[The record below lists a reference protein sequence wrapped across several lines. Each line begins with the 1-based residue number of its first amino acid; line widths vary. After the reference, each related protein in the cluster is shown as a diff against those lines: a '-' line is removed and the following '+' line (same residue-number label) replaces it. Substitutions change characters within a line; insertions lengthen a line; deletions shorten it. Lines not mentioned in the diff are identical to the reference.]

1 MKLKILL
8 LTLSSLS
15 ILFCGNA
22 YSKTKL
28 TTEKL
33 TDIEIIKS
41 EKKTDEREDLGAVD
55 FNKLFS
61 EAQNY
66 YKLAKEWKI
75 LKCSPKSGFICSKH
89 ECKRRDIFSNIILDK
104 NKKTVSRCEK
114 DICETFEAEF
124 EQTGSFI
131 NVQSKG
137 AIGSIIRILGDSR
150 YKEITTVGLD
160 AYIANGN
167 CELVKNN

>member
-1 MKLKILL
+1 MKSKIIF
-8 LTLSSLS
+8 LTILALSFLTSN
-15 ILFCGNA
+15 IANA
-22 YSKTKL
+22 KTKSV
-28 TTEKL
+28 TEKL
-33 TDIEIIKS
+33 PDIEIIKG
-41 EKKTDEREDLGAVD
+41 EKKVDEREDLGVVD

-66 YKLAKEWKI
+66 YKLAKDWKK

-89 ECKRRDIFSNIILDK
+89 ECKRRDIFSNVILDK
-104 NKKTVSRCEK
+104 DKKTVSRCEK

-150 YKEITTVGLD
+150 YKEISTVGLD

-167 CELVKNN
+167 CELVKDN

>member
-1 MKLKILL
+1 MKSKIILL
-8 LTLSSLS
+8 T
-15 ILFCGNA
+15 ILAFSFSAFSNVNA
-22 YSKTKL
+22 KTKAV
-28 TTEKL
+28 TEKL
-33 TDIEIIKS
+33 PDIEIIKG
-41 EKKTDEREDLGAVD
+41 EKKVDERVDLGGRRII
-55 FNKLFS
+55 KKFS

-66 YKLAKEWKI
+66 YKLAKDWKT

-89 ECKRRDIFSNIILDK
+89 ECKRRDIFSHVILDK

-131 NVQSKG
+131 NIQSKG

-167 CELVKNN
+167 CELVKDN